1 MNPILSHNIETTML
15 KYLQLLVCLLL
26 FAAPAIAQD
35 KKPNF
40 KFGKISPEEMAMKEY
55 PNDPAAPAVVLFDRA
70 SFTNRLSMNQG
81 FLFEM
86 ERHVR
91 IKIFKKEAYDRAD
104 ISIPYYKDEKIIDLK
119 ASAFNLENG
128 VMVET
133 ELSKANLFDEK
144 LTRTRRVKKLTIPA
158 VKEGT
163 IIEYRYTR
171 TNMDYDVP
179 NWVFQDVEIPK
190 IWSEYTASVPAFI
203 EYKKFS
209 MGDVPFSVA
218 TEEYR
223 PSSANGLSYYCNEMH
238 YIQENIPALKPEP
251 FVRSVKSYLSQ
262 INFDVSVV
270 YKPQVEAN
278 GGAYGSRLTNGPPI
292 ERSNTW
298 EALGKE
304 LLEDVYQESLDA
316 TGATAPITATAL
328 AGKTAPN
335 EMIASLYEYVGKN
348 FKTDGYDIIWMTEP
362 LDKIVKNRKGSPSE
376 LNILLINLLRRAK
389 LNAFPVAISTVEN
402 GIIHPYRVSVEVFD
416 RILTGV
422 ENADKSITIIDASAW
437 PHPVGFLPEEDLN
450 KEGLMMRT
458 KDEITWAPLQNKAL
472 VRSALQANLAC
483 DDEGKIRGLM
493 TFSETGYGAV
503 HARDHVREKNADTYV
518 RERYPELFV
527 DGSFSDLKIE
537 NLENWQEPNIKG
549 SFQLEATGF
558 ADVSGNKIYLNPSL
572 GFGWKENPF
581 KNPERKFDIDLGF
594 PRTTVYSFTFAIPK
608 GYKVE
613 EIPKG
618 SKMTFGENG
627 ILFEYFTEATAESVK
642 VTIRRSIRQPLI
654 SVEFY
659 ADLQQFYGNI
669 VSKLDEQVVLT
680 KI

>member
-1 MNPILSHNIETTML
+1 ML
-15 KYLQLLVCLLL
+15 KNLQLLACILLL
-26 FAAPAIAQD
+26 AAPSIAQD

-40 KFGKISPEEMAMKEY
+40 KFGKFSAEEMAMKEY
-55 PNDPAAPAVVLFDRA
+55 PQDPAAPAVVLFDRA
-70 SFTNRLSMNQG
+70 SFTNRLTMNQG
-81 FLFEM
+81 FQFEM

-119 ASAFNLENG
+119 ASSFNLENG
-128 VMVET
+128 AVVET
-133 ELSKANLFDEK
+133 ELSKANIFDEK
-144 LTRTRRVKKLTIPA
+144 LTRTRRLKKLTIPA

-190 IWSEYTASVPAFI
+190 VWSEYTASVPAFI

-209 MGDVPFSVA
+209 QGEVPFSVA

-223 PSSANGLSYYCNEMH
+223 PSSANGMSFYCNEMH
-238 YIQENIPALKPEP
+238 YVQENIPALKPEP
-251 FVRSVKSYLSQ
+251 FVSSIKSYLSQ
-262 INFDVSVV
+262 INFDVSLV
-270 YKPQVEAN
+270 YRPQVEAS
-278 GGAYGSRLTNGPPI
+278 GGAYGTRLINGPPM
-292 ERSNTW
+292 ERINTW
-298 EALGKE
+298 EVLGRE
-304 LLEDVYQESLDA
+304 LLEDVYQEALDA
-316 TGATAPITATAL
+316 AGTTAPIAASAI
-328 AGKTAPN
+328 AGKAARN
-335 EMIASLYEYVGKN
+335 ERVAALYEYVGKN
-348 FKTDGYDIIWMTEP
+348 YKTEGYDIIWMTEP
-362 LDKIVKNRKGSPSE
+362 VDKIVRNQKGSPSE
-376 LNILLINLLRRAK
+376 LNILLINLLRRAN
-389 LNAFPVAISTVEN
+389 LNAFPIAISTVEN
-402 GIIHPYRVSVEVFD
+402 GPIHPYRVTYDVFD

-422 ENADKSITIIDASAW
+422 ENEDKTVTLIDASAW

-450 KEGLMMRT
+450 KEGLMMRA
-458 KDEITWAPLQNKAL
+458 KDDVSWIPLQNKAL
-472 VRSALQANLAC
+472 VRSAVQADLAF
-483 DDEGKIRGLM
+483 DAEGKLTGLVN
-493 TFSETGYGAV
+493 FSETGYGAV
-503 HARDHVREKNADTYV
+503 QARERVREKNAETYA
-518 RERYPELFV
+518 RERYPELFTE
-527 DGSFSDLKIE
+527 GSFSNLKIE

-549 SFQLEATGF
+549 SFELEATGF
-558 ADVSGNKIYLNPSL
+558 ANVSGNKIYLNPSL

-581 KNPERKFDIDLGF
+581 KNPERKFNIELGF

-613 EIPKG
+613 ELPKG

-627 ILFEYFTEATAESVK
+627 LLFEYFTEANDETVK
-642 VTIRRSIRQPLI
+642 VTIRRSIRKPFI

>member
-1 MNPILSHNIETTML
+1 ML
-15 KYLQLLVCLLL
+15 KTLQLLACLVL
-26 FAAPAIAQD
+26 FAAPSIAQD

-40 KFGKISPEEMAMKEY
+40 KFGKISAAEMAMTEY

-70 SFTNRLSMNQG
+70 SFTNRLSVNQG
-81 FLFEM
+81 FQFEM

-104 ISIPYYKDEKIIDLK
+104 ISIPYFKDEKIIDLK
-119 ASAFNLENG
+119 ASSFNLENG

-144 LTRTRRVKKLTIPA
+144 LTRTRRLKKLTIPA

-163 IIEYRYTR
+163 IIEYKFTR

-190 IWSEYTASVPAFI
+190 IWSEYTASVPVFI

-209 MGDVPFSVA
+209 QGEVPFSVA
-218 TEEYR
+218 TEEFR
-223 PSSANGLSYYCNEMH
+223 SATANGLSYNCNEMH
-238 YIQENIPALKPEP
+238 YVQENIPALKPEP
-251 FVRSVKSYLSQ
+251 FVNSIKSYLSQ
-262 INFDVSVV
+262 INFDVSLV
-270 YKPQVEAN
+270 YKPQVEAT
-278 GGAYGSRLTNGPPI
+278 GGAYGSRLTNGPPM
-292 ERSNTW
+292 ERNNTW
-298 EALGKE
+298 EALGNE
-304 LLEDVYQESLDA
+304 LFEDVYKDVLDA
-316 TGATAPITATAL
+316 TGTTATIAATTI
-328 AGKTAPN
+328 AGKAARN
-335 EMIASLYEYVGKN
+335 ERIASLYEYVGKN
-348 FKTDGYDIIWMTEP
+348 YQTEGYEIIWMTEP
-362 LDKIVKNRKGSPSE
+362 LDKIVKNHKGSPSE
-376 LNILLINLLRRAK
+376 LNILLINLLRRTN
-389 LNAFPVAISTVEN
+389 LNAFPVAISTIEN
-402 GIIHPYRVSVEVFD
+402 GPIYPYRVTLDVFD

-422 ENADKSITIIDASAW
+422 ENEDKTITIIDASAW

-458 KDEITWAPLQNKAL
+458 KDDVSWIPLQNKAL
-472 VRSALQANLAC
+472 VRSALQADLAF
-483 DDEGKIRGLM
+483 DAEGKLTGAM

-503 HARDHVREKNADTYV
+503 NARTRVKEKDAATYV

-527 DGSFSDLKIE
+527 EGSFSNLKIE

-549 SFQLEATGF
+549 TFDLEATGF
-558 ADVSGNKIYLNPSL
+558 ANVSGNKMYLNPSL

-581 KNPERKFDIDLGF
+581 KNPERKFNIELGF

-613 EIPKG
+613 EMPKG

-627 ILFEYFTEATAESVK
+627 LLFEYFTEATDESVK
-642 VTIRRSIRQPLI
+642 VTIRRSIRQPFI
-654 SVEFY
+654 AVDFY